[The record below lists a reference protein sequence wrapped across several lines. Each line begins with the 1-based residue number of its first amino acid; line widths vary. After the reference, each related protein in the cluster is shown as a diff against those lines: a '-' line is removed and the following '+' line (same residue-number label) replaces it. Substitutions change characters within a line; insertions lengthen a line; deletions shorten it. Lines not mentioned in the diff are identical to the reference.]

1 MIDRRV
7 FDLSLGEIA
16 VVGLLILVF
25 FDVDQLPGLMR
36 QAGRMYAKVRG
47 ASNELT
53 RAFNSEVA
61 RAEADH
67 RREQME
73 RRRDATLREPREE
86 SNKLRQARANAPAR
100 PAPDDAVMRPRP
112 GGPPPTPG
120 FPAEPTSSGDPRVDP
135 ATPAT
140 APPEPPGPPA
150 PDPGDSGGDP

>member
-16 VVGLLILVF
+16 VVGVLILVF

-61 RAEADH
+61 RAEADQ

-73 RRRDATLREPREE
+73 RRRDASLREPREE
-86 SNKLRQARANAPAR
+86 SNKLRQARATAQAR

-120 FPAEPTSSGDPRVDP
+120 FPPEPTSSGDPRVDP
-135 ATPAT
+135 ATPAA
-140 APPEPPGPPA
+140 APPEPPSQPA
-150 PDPGDSGGDP
+150 ANSDDGGGDA